1 MRSMS
6 RRAHRFPGQAMG
18 RFFGAGLGPSVA
30 STNDA
35 GSVAKPATARA
46 HVATGT
52 TGSADG
58 SNPGSGPSVVA
69 VGGGHGQA
77 ATLRAARRYAGSLT
91 AVVAMADDGGS
102 SGRLRR
108 DLGIVPPG
116 DLRACLVAL
125 AAESSTLA
133 RAFEHRYDEV
143 LGDAALGAGG
153 AAVVGGG
160 GSSGPSGGDRSGSA
174 GAGGADGAGGAGAGA
189 GGGGGGDARSGGG
202 SGGLRGHAL
211 GNLVLAALMAV
222 TGDIQTALDEA
233 GRLLGAVGRVVPA
246 TYQSVVLAAEA
257 ASGMVEGQSQ
267 VARTPRIRR
276 VSVVPA
282 DAPAAS
288 GATAAISAA
297 DQVLLGPGSLY
308 TSVLAATAVAGVAEA
323 IRQTAAQRVYIAN
336 LRPQVAETEGYDVAA
351 HVDALEAHGVPVDVV
366 LCDPTGIDVG
376 AVSVPVVRC
385 SLAKANGLA
394 HDPDQLA
401 KALADLV
408 GYEPRARRRP

>member
-1 MRSMS
+1 M
-6 RRAHRFPGQAMG
+6 
-18 RFFGAGLGPSVA
+18 
-30 STNDA
+30 
-35 GSVAKPATARA
+35 
-46 HVATGT
+46 
-52 TGSADG
+52 
-58 SNPGSGPSVVA
+58 VA

-133 RAFEHRYDEV
+133 AAFEHRYDEM
-143 LGDAALGAGG
+143 LGDGALGTDGAAILTRGGSGGEGRGSSRSPGRARSGTAGG
-153 AAVVGGG
+153 A
-160 GSSGPSGGDRSGSA
+160 R
-174 GAGGADGAGGAGAGA
+174 GA
-189 GGGGGGDARSGGG
+189 GGGA
-202 SGGLRGHAL
+202 LRGHAL

-257 ASGMVEGQSQ
+257 ASGKVEGQSQ

-276 VSVVPA
+276 VSIVPA

-323 IRQTAAQRVYIAN
+323 LRRTAAQRVYVAN

-351 HVDALEAHGVPVDVV
+351 HVAALEAHGVPVDVV
-366 LCDPTGIDVG
+366 LCDPAAIDVG
-376 AVSVPVVRC
+376 AVPVPVVRS

-408 GYEPRARRRP
+408 GYEPQARRRP

>member
-1 MRSMS
+1 M
-6 RRAHRFPGQAMG
+6 
-18 RFFGAGLGPSVA
+18 
-30 STNDA
+30 
-35 GSVAKPATARA
+35 ART
-46 HVATGT
+46 V
-52 TGSADG
+52 GSA
-58 SNPGSGPSVVA
+58 PSVVA

-125 AAESSTLA
+125 AAETSTLA
-133 RAFEHRYDEV
+133 RAFEHRYDELEPRSDGLV
-143 LGDAALGAGG
+143 SRSDGD
-153 AAVVGGG
+153 VSS
-160 GSSGPSGGDRSGSA
+160 GSS
-174 GAGGADGAGGAGAGA
+174 
-189 GGGGGGDARSGGG
+189 
-202 SGGLRGHAL
+202 LRGHAL

-222 TGDIQTALDEA
+222 TGDIQAALDEA

-246 TYQSVVLAAEA
+246 TYEPVVLAAEA
-257 ASGMVEGQSQ
+257 ACGMVEGQSQ
-267 VARTPRIRR
+267 VARTSRIRR

-282 DAPAAS
+282 GAPAALD
-288 GATAAISAA
+288 AITAIEAA

-308 TSVLAATAVAGVAEA
+308 TSVLAATAVSGIAEA
-323 IRQTAAQRVYIAN
+323 LRRTSALRVYIAN
-336 LRPQVAETEGYDVAA
+336 LRPQVAETEGYDVAD
-351 HVDALEAHGVPVDVV
+351 HVAALEAHGVPVDVV
-366 LCDPTGIDVG
+366 LCDPAGIEVG
-376 AVSVPVVRC
+376 ATAVPIVRG

-408 GYEPRARRRP
+408 GWCARSGRLP